1 MKSKTSLP
9 FVFAVGALVALGSP
23 AGADQVAV
31 FYSGGAGYNGSFSG
45 PGTVY
50 NATSGDPISNC
61 TTVACTAAA
70 ANVGGDI
77 ITNSIVFNT
86 TSNNPVQIT
95 ASTSSPAVWFD
106 RSPAFGGLGLQTASG
121 AAGTGD
127 DQIEASG
134 ILRLHFAS
142 QVTLTGV
149 ATLFADAHEDFG
161 GGSPLTG
168 SFLFCVGN
176 SCPPTIPVT
185 FSEANSAN
193 GTLGTLATGTD
204 FAFAELLN
212 VPGVITSGNV
222 EFYVSALTYTTGTTN
237 QQCTGNCPVPGPIV
251 GAGLPG
257 LLAGFGAMLAWYR
270 KRRSVAA

>member
-1 MKSKTSLP
+1 MKVKTSLP

-23 AGADQVAV
+23 AGADSVAV
-31 FYSGGAGYNGSFSG
+31 FYGGGAGYTGSFSG
-45 PGTVY
+45 SGTVY
-50 NATSGDPISNC
+50 NATSGDPISTC
-61 TTVACTAAA
+61 TTAACTAGA

-77 ITNSIVFNT
+77 ITTPIIFNT
-86 TSNNPVQIT
+86 TINNPVQIT

-134 ILRLHFAS
+134 ILRLQFAS
-142 QVTLTGV
+142 AVTLTGI

-161 GGSPLTG
+161 GGNRLTG
-168 SFLFCVGN
+168 SFLFCVG
-176 SCPPTIPVT
+176 SGCTPTTQVS

-193 GTLGTLATGTD
+193 GTLGTPSTGTD
-204 FAFAELLN
+204 FAFAELIN
-212 VPGVITSGNV
+212 GGAISNGNV
-222 EFYVSALTYTTGTTN
+222 EFYVSALTYTQPGTN
-237 QQCTGNCPVPGPIV
+237 QQCTDNCPVPGPIV

-257 LLAGFGAMLAWYR
+257 LLAGFGVMLAWYR
-270 KRRSVAA
+270 KRRAVAA